1 MAGDVLAYSG
11 GGAVLSGD
19 CHVVPPR
26 NDRSLRN
33 DGGVGRYDC
42 AMTSK
47 RRPVTYTTDAVV
59 VRSSNLGEA
68 DRIIT
73 LVTPLHGLIRG
84 VAKAARK
91 PGSKLGGHLDLL
103 RLVSVSVRE
112 TRTLHGFSQVSTI
125 DGFRG
130 LRDDLDRFSL
140 ASYISE
146 MAEKFSVENGTNQP
160 LFRLLTDGLGALEKT
175 ENPEMV
181 IHFFEMR
188 LLQLSGFAPELS
200 RCVETGV
207 ELEPANHLYSAERGG
222 LVNSESRPVGESAL
236 LPASLN
242 TIKLLRFL
250 SRTDVNQAEHM
261 KAGEDEARQ
270 ISRILRAQIHHVLD
284 RGLRSEAFM
293 DEVRTR
299 PGHANGN
306 GNGSRDSQSS
316 SRSERSSSS

>member
-1 MAGDVLAYSG
+1 
-11 GGAVLSGD
+11 
-19 CHVVPPR
+19 
-26 NDRSLRN
+26 
-33 DGGVGRYDC
+33 
-42 AMTSK
+42 MTSK
-47 RRPVTYTTDAVV
+47 RRPITYTTDAVV
-59 VRSSNLGEA
+59 VRTSNLGEA

-73 LVTPLHGLIRG
+73 LVTPFHGLIRG
-84 VAKAARK
+84 VAQAARK

-130 LRDDLDRFSL
+130 LRNDLDRFSRG
-140 ASYISE
+140 SYISE
-146 MAEKFSVENGTNQP
+146 MAEKFSVENGSNQP
-160 LFRLLTDGLGALEKT
+160 LFRLLVDVLGALEKT
-175 ENPEMV
+175 GNPEMV

-207 ELEPANHLYSAERGG
+207 ELEPANHLYSADRGG
-222 LVNSESRPVGESAL
+222 LVNSDSRPVGESAL

-250 SRTDVNQAEHM
+250 SRTDINNADHI
-261 KAGEDEARQ
+261 KAGEDENRQ
-270 ISRILRAQIHHVLD
+270 LSRILRAQIHHVLD

-293 DEVRTR
+293 DEVRNR
-299 PGHANGN
+299 PGHTNGN
-306 GNGSRDSQSS
+306 GNGNGNGNRDGQSS
-316 SRSERSSSS
+316 NRSESSPSS